1 MIKSKNILY
10 FIKST
15 ESQDKLLEK
24 IRKNAQ
30 KQYSVN
36 LIVEKYINCIE
47 EIINLPTI
55 IERFYQSVEI
65 GYLSSILEEVIKQS
79 QVEFNY
85 EV

>member
-1 MIKSKNILY
+1 LIKSKNILY